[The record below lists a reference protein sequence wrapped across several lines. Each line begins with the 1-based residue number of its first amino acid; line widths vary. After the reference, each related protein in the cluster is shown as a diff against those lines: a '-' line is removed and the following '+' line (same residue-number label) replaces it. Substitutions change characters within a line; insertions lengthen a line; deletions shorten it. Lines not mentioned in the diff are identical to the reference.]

1 MKILNIYNQVLSCIF
16 FALLGLQ
23 VKLLLDDLNAETI
36 VFFRSFFGFIL
47 MMILIFS
54 QKKTQLF
61 QSCHG
66 L

>member
-36 VFFRSFFGFIL
+36 VFFRSFLGFL
-47 MMILIFS
+47 VMMILICS
-54 QKKTQLF
+54 QKKIQLF
-61 QSCHG
+61 
-66 L
+66 